1 VRVALLTCAELPRLA
16 PDGPPPDLD
25 SDSDVLL
32 PALEAL
38 GAQAEPAVWTD
49 ADLDLSR
56 FDAAVLRSTWD
67 YHERAAEFREWV
79 ARAATQ
85 TELWNRPGTVA
96 WNMDKRYLRELE
108 QAGVPV
114 VPTLWADGGDDV
126 ERPLRERGWSEV
138 VVKPAVDL
146 GARNLLRTDAAGAAL
161 EVRGRAGHLLVQPYL
176 PSLEAEGELS
186 LAFVDGELL
195 HAVRK
200 SPAAGDFRVQ
210 PQYGGSAEVVEP
222 AAEQVEV
229 ARRALGCAPEP
240 WLYAR
245 VDMVH
250 GLEGRPCVI
259 ELELIEPL
267 LFLAHSPGSADVFAR
282 AICARA
288 ERATTPR

>member
-1 VRVALLTCAELPRLA
+1 VRIALLTCAELPRLA
-16 PDGPPPDLD
+16 PDGPPPAVDPD
-25 SDSDVLL
+25 SELLL

-49 ADLDLSR
+49 PELDLSR
-56 FDAAVLRSTWD
+56 FDVAVLRSTWD
-67 YHERAAEFREWV
+67 YHERALEFRDWV
-79 ARAATQ
+79 ARAAEHTD
-85 TELWNRPGTVA
+85 LWNRPGTVP

-114 VPTLWADGGDDV
+114 VPTLWASGGDDI
-126 ERPLRERGWSEV
+126 EQPLLERGWSEV

-146 GARNLLRTDAAGAAL
+146 GARNLVRTDAAGAAL
-161 EVRGRAGHLLVQPYL
+161 EVRARAGHLLVQPYL
-176 PSLEAEGELS
+176 PSLEGEGELS

-195 HAVRK
+195 HAIRK
-200 SPAAGDFRVQ
+200 RPAAGEFRVQ

-222 AAEQVEV
+222 PAEAMEV

-245 VDMVH
+245 VDMVC
-250 GLEGRPCVI
+250 GLDGRACVI

-267 LFLAHSPGSADVFAR
+267 LFLAWSRGSVDKLAR
-282 AICARA
+282 AICAR
-288 ERATTPR
+288 